1 MTRIR
6 GLLLSILISGVALGA
21 CGAAS
26 TPPTSTS
33 PQSLPHCASADLRV
47 EIGVANVAM
56 GHVGQQIRLK
66 NESRSSC
73 TLTGY
78 PRLQMLDVAGA
89 PITTRLHF
97 GSDYIVPAIPV
108 RTVTLAPRAAA
119 GFLVGYENATGYATA
134 TCPTSSTIEI
144 FPPQNATALRVHW
157 HLAPYGGSVNALRCG
172 VITVSPIARVTQ
184 LGQ

>member
-1 MTRIR
+1 VARIR
-6 GLLLSILISGVALGA
+6 GLLLSILISGVILAA

-26 TPPTSTS
+26 TPPPSSS
-33 PQSLPHCASADLRV
+33 PQSLARCTSGDLRV

-66 NESRSSC
+66 NVSHASC

-78 PRLQMLDVAGA
+78 PRLQMLDATGA

-97 GSDYIVPAIPV
+97 GADYIVPAIPV
-108 RTVTLAPRAAA
+108 RTITLAPKAAA
-119 GFLVGYENATGYATA
+119 GFLVGYEDATGYATA
-134 TCPTSSTIEI
+134 SCPTSSTIKI
-144 FPPQNATALRVHW
+144 FAPHDATALIVHW
-157 HLAPYGGSVNALRCG
+157 HLTPYGGSVTALRCG
-172 VITVSPIARVTQ
+172 IITVSPIAHISQ